1 MCILSVVQS
10 HRDRSKCVSTI
21 SWFFSPSSGRRH
33 ACSRCWSRQRRL
45 QRRQW
50 RPRQAGRCS
59 FWPSSSIEWSSFL
72 VRLTCLLQTSIFF
85 FFTVVLTRSTP
96 RDHWRE
102 KSDNGKSMD
111 GAGGGRGG
119 GGGGGGGG
127 GREGASAPV
136 LTVCMHLGWSHT
148 QGWILF
154 WSPFQTVQQ
163 EGVEWREI
171 VKYSSQI
178 WTEQLPHW
186 GALTLVDWVKV
197 HILMWCRCTKA
208 LTRSIVHE
216 YDQPVWKISGSVVQ
230 KVNRNPLWILLK
242 LCVWLLELG
251 RVEIAQYDYECSG
264 VPHRRRFQKFQG
276 VRLEGGNSTM

>member
-1 MCILSVVQS
+1 MCLNHFLVFLTFFRSTACLLPMLESSAAIATPAMAAKASRAVLVLAIVVDWVILVPRQINLSFADLDLLLLYRCPDSV
-10 HRDRSKCVSTI
+10 DT
-21 SWFFSPSSGRRH
+21 SWSLAGEVGQREKYGRR
-33 ACSRCWSRQRRL
+33 RRWSRRR
-45 QRRQW
+45 RR
-50 RPRQAGRCS
+50 RR
-59 FWPSSSIEWSSFL
+59 
-72 VRLTCLLQTSIFF
+72 
-85 FFTVVLTRSTP
+85 
-96 RDHWRE
+96 
-102 KSDNGKSMD
+102 
-111 GAGGGRGG
+111 
-119 GGGGGGGG
+119 GGG

-276 VRLEGGNSTM
+276 VRLEGGYSTM